1 MHCLACWYTVV
12 HLLGTKAKGI
22 EVVDQSNQSGPAGH
36 RKSTRIGLQDAA
48 VRLGVRDG
56 IQSAS
61 VRTIAREAGVTEGAV
76 YKHFGSKNDLIREA
90 YTAIVD
96 EMARD
101 KLVLM
106 EAELPFAHAIRSWVK
121 LTFKYFDGNRDAF
134 TYVLLMPH
142 QMAETLGDVY
152 TKQGALFRDFLVAAQ
167 RSGEAKKMDVDLA
180 YALFTGCVLNIPRL
194 ITEGVLEGPA
204 MKYADETAEVMLGIL
219 SA

>member
-1 MHCLACWYTVV
+1 M
-12 HLLGTKAKGI
+12 
-22 EVVDQSNQSGPAGH
+22 VDQSGQVGQGGQ
-36 RKSTRIGLQDAA
+36 RKNTRVGLQDAA

-56 IQSAS
+56 VQSAS
-61 VRTIAREAGVTEGAV
+61 IRTIAREAGVTEGAV

-90 YTAIVD
+90 YSAIVN

-106 EAELPFAHAIRSWVK
+106 EAELPFAHAIRAWVK

-142 QMAETLGDVY
+142 QMADALGDVY
-152 TKQGALFRDFLVAAQ
+152 TKQGALFRDFLAGAQ
-167 RSGEAKKMDVDLA
+167 KSGEAKRMDVDFA
-180 YALFTGCVLNIPRL
+180 YALFTGCELNIPRL

-204 MKYADETAEVMLGIL
+204 MNYADETAEVLLRIL
-219 SA
+219 SD

>member
-1 MHCLACWYTVV
+1 M
-12 HLLGTKAKGI
+12 
-22 EVVDQSNQSGPAGH
+22 VDQSGQVGQ
-36 RKSTRIGLQDAA
+36 RKNTRVGLQDAA

-106 EAELPFAHAIRSWVK
+106 EAELPFTHAIRSWVK

-142 QMAETLGDVY
+142 QMAEALGDVY

-167 RSGEAKKMDVDLA
+167 KRGEAKAMDIDFA

-194 ITEGVLEGPA
+194 ISEGVLDGPA
-204 MKYADETAEVMLGIL
+204 MKYADETAEVLLGIL
-219 SA
+219 TA